1 MLIPLCGPGD
11 LKAHLQR
18 HVNAPSQWYY
28 PYHCSF
34 CNSQVELLLANAKK
48 QQGCTCRKGV
58 KHGQHGTLEHDM
70 WERSKRRARKK
81 GFEHTIKY
89 YDIHIPTHCP
99 LLGIP
104 LFRAEGQDGAR
115 SNSPSLDRIDS
126 SKGYTPDNIWVIS
139 NKANSIKSN
148 ATVEEL
154 ETIAANLRAK
164 IEGRL

>member
-1 MLIPLCGPGD
+1 MLTPLAGPGQ
-11 LKAHLQR
+11 LKAHLQQ
-18 HVNAPSQWYY
+18 HINAPSQWYW

-34 CNSQVELLLANAKK
+34 CGNQAELLIANARK
-48 QQGCTCRKGV
+48 QQGCICRKGV
-58 KHGQHGTLEHDM
+58 KHGQHGTLAHDM
-70 WERSKRRARKK
+70 WERSKRRAWKK
-81 GFEHTIKY
+81 GFEHTISHT
-89 YDIHIPTHCP
+89 DITIPSHCP

-104 LFRAEGQDGAR
+104 LFRAEGQDGSR

-154 ETIAANLRAK
+154 EQIARGLRAK
-164 IEGRL
+164 IEK

>member
-1 MLIPLCGPGD
+1 MRMLTPLHGPGQ

-28 PYHCSF
+28 PYHCTF
-34 CNSQVELLLANAKK
+34 CNNQVELLLANARK
-48 QQGCTCRKGV
+48 QQGCICRKGV
-58 KHGQHGTLEHDM
+58 RHGQHGTLEHDM

-81 GFEHTIKY
+81 GFEHTIDY
-89 YDIHIPTHCP
+89 TDIHVPAYCP

-104 LFRAEGQDGAR
+104 LFRSTGKGACD
-115 SNSPSLDRIDS
+115 NSPSLDRIDS

-148 ATVEEL
+148 ATIQEL
-154 ETIAANLRAK
+154 EQIACGLRAK
-164 IEGRL
+164 IEG

>member
-1 MLIPLCGPGD
+1 MLTPLQGPGH
-11 LKAHLQR
+11 LRAHLQ
-18 HVNAPSQWYY
+18 HHINAPSQWYY

-34 CNSQVELLLANAKK
+34 CHAQVELLLANARK
-48 QQGCTCRKGV
+48 QQGCVCRKGV
-58 KHGQHGTLEHDM
+58 RHGQHGMVEHEM

-81 GFEHTIKY
+81 GFEHTINY
-89 YDIHIPTHCP
+89 TDINVPSHCP

-104 LFRAEGQDGAR
+104 LFRSAGKGACD
-115 SNSPSLDRIDS
+115 NSPSLDRIDS

-148 ATVEEL
+148 ATLEEL
-154 ETIAANLRAK
+154 EAIATRFRAK